1 MIRHHLLF
9 VFFHSQS
16 PIRTINGPLILWI
29 IINTFCALS
38 QEFNGGRKF
47 SREINRKRTIKILES
62 TIIIKLIAKSQLEAT
77 PNYNQS
83 RIKRRIAHEI
93 DSLDGPPTSTFH
105 SPCLPLYFIILM
117 IIKNLFMFKK
127 KASKNYTK
135 SRFAICAVLC

>member
-77 PNYNQS
+77 PNYNQVVLNVEL
-83 RIKRRIAHEI
+83 RTRLTPLMDHPQV
-93 DSLDGPPTSTFH
+93 LSTRLVF
-105 SPCLPLYFIILM
+105 
-117 IIKNLFMFKK
+117 
-127 KASKNYTK
+127 
-135 SRFAICAVLC
+135 RFTLLSS